1 MRTKMIKHGLERF
14 ENERLLVKAL
24 HETKTYYRPLDP
36 GSYLYNKIC
45 NYDISSKFST
55 DFIELLYVT
64 LAAWNMNS
72 RGAKLQEY
80 CKFEKSIIDN
90 KDNIYSIADLNI
102 KEISEET
109 SMNQIEELF
118 YSLDLVANTKPAL
131 VTFTKTMH
139 FLLPELVVPIDRT
152 YTLMY
157 FYENVN
163 IPKEK
168 EKQFAMIKEIQC
180 EFSKFANKIS
190 MDKYIDK
197 KWNRTAAK
205 VMDNMI
211 IGYKRMHR

>member
-1 MRTKMIKHGLERF
+1 MKTKMIKHSLRRF
-14 ENERLLVKAL
+14 ENERLLSSAL

-45 NYDISSKFST
+45 NYDIDSKFNT

-80 CKFEKSIIDN
+80 CKFEKSIMDN
-90 KDNIYSIADLNI
+90 KKRIYNIVDLNI
-102 KEISEET
+102 KDISEEPN
-109 SMNQIEELF
+109 MNQIEELF
-118 YSLDLVANTKPAL
+118 YSLDLVASTKPAL

-180 EFSKFANKIS
+180 EFSRFANTVS
-190 MDKYIDK
+190 MDQYIDN

-211 IGYKRMHR
+211 IGYRRMNK